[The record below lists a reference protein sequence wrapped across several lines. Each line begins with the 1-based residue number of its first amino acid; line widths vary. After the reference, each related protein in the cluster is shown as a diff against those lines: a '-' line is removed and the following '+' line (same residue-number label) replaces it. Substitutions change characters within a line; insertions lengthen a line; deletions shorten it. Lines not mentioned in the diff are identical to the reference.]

1 MNNVQAR
8 LNSQWLKSALVLGA
22 GAALMLGAA
31 ASQAQQWP
39 SKPIHLIVVTPAGGT
54 TDLTARKYA
63 QFAEPRLGQP
73 FVVENRAGASGTIAG
88 NYVKNAAPDGYT
100 ILVGGLGQSSIFVK
114 TNAVEVEKEL
124 LPISTLNVGAF
135 MVFVRDNLPVKT
147 MQDLIAYAKA
157 NPNKLNYA
165 TSNALT
171 LLDAEAL
178 KLKTGISYT
187 AIQYKG
193 AAPIVP
199 AMLANDVDFTID
211 SLPTFAPHVQSGKVR
226 VLMTAAPTRSS
237 ALPNVPTAAET
248 GIPGYAA
255 GFYLGLWAPLKT
267 PNDIIRRMS
276 TETTAVMKMPE
287 VVEFMKQQGTES
299 VGGTPE
305 ELLATHNAFQK
316 TLADAA
322 KASNFEPQ

>member
-1 MNNVQAR
+1 MKAQS
-8 LNSQWLKSALVLGA
+8 LLKSWGTALCA
-22 GAALMLGAA
+22 GLLLAVAGNAL
-31 ASQAQQWP
+31 AQQWP
-39 SKPIHLIVVTPAGGT
+39 SRPVHLIVITPAGGT

-63 QFAEPRLGQP
+63 QFAEPRLGQS

-100 ILVGGLGQSSIFVK
+100 ILVGGLGMSSIFVK
-114 TNAVEVEKEL
+114 TNAVEVEKDL
-124 LPISTLNVGAF
+124 LPISTLNVGGF

-147 MQDLIAYAKA
+147 MQELIAYGRA

-178 KLKTGISYT
+178 KLKTGITYT

-199 AMLANDVDFTID
+199 AMLSNDADFTID

-237 ALPNVPTAAET
+237 ALPNVPTAAEV

-255 GFYLGLWAPLKT
+255 GFYIGLWAPLKT
-267 PNDIIRRMS
+267 PAEIINRMS
-276 TETTAVMKMPE
+276 TETIAVMKMPE
-287 VVEFMKQQGTES
+287 VVDFMKAQGAES
-299 VGGTPE
+299 VGGTPA
-305 ELLATHNAFQK
+305 ELLAVHNAFQK

-322 KASNFEPQ
+322 AASHFEPQ

>member
-114 TNAVEVEKEL
+114 TNAVEVEKE
-124 LPISTLNVGAF
+124 
-135 MVFVRDNLPVKT
+135 
-147 MQDLIAYAKA
+147 
-157 NPNKLNYA
+157 
-165 TSNALT
+165 
-171 LLDAEAL
+171 
-178 KLKTGISYT
+178 
-187 AIQYKG
+187 
-193 AAPIVP
+193 
-199 AMLANDVDFTID
+199 
-211 SLPTFAPHVQSGKVR
+211 
-226 VLMTAAPTRSS
+226 
-237 ALPNVPTAAET
+237 
-248 GIPGYAA
+248 
-255 GFYLGLWAPLKT
+255 
-267 PNDIIRRMS
+267 
-276 TETTAVMKMPE
+276 
-287 VVEFMKQQGTES
+287 
-299 VGGTPE
+299 
-305 ELLATHNAFQK
+305 
-316 TLADAA
+316 
-322 KASNFEPQ
+322 